1 MPSLSLFDALLGPAL
16 VLPITLL
23 IYLLL
28 VWGQRAPDSKWKA
41 DEQIGIKIIAAALIL
56 LGTVLFATGLQGLLH
71 LLLTFKEFGAKLKE
85 ILPHLLVGAVTLGA
99 AVLFVIPRTNH
110 EQFPKALR
118 LTTGAITL
126 IGTLATIWGLDSL
139 LVTVFK
145 WPGWSPVA
153 NALTTLLTAA
163 IVTLGAGYFFARLS
177 GVALPAIPLPTQPS
191 QPMQGQPMQGQPMQG
206 QPMQGQY
213 PQQQQYATQGQV
225 PGYPPQQQ
233 QQPQQGYAQTQY
245 PPQQGQQPPYGR

>member
-126 IGTLATIWGLDSL
+126 IGTLATIWSLDSL

-177 GVALPAIPLPTQPS
+177 GMAVPAIPLPTQPS
-191 QPMQGQPMQGQPMQG
+191 QGMPMAQPMQG

-213 PQQQQYATQGQV
+213 QQAQYPTQQQYPTQGQV

-233 QQPQQGYAQTQY
+233 GYAQTQA
-245 PPQQGQQPPYGR
+245 PPPGQQPPYGR

>member
-1 MPSLSLFDALLGPAL
+1 MPSLSIFDALLGPAL

-126 IGTLATIWGLDSL
+126 IGTLATIWSLDSL

-177 GVALPAIPLPTQPS
+177 GMAVPAIPLPTQPS
-191 QPMQGQPMQGQPMQG
+191 QGMPMAQGQPMQGP
-206 QPMQGQY
+206 PMQGQY
-213 PQQQQYATQGQV
+213 PQQQQQYATQGQV

-233 QQPQQGYAQTQY
+233 APQQQGYAQTQY
-245 PPQQGQQPPYGR
+245 PPQGQQPPYGR